1 MKRFINLILA
11 LALVFSLC
19 SCGVENADE
28 MGAIESN
35 KKVSINVYAINN
47 NLSMISKLIISA
59 PFDTNLYTTSC
70 KETMKQNRVVFPDEL
85 ILKKIEI
92 ENNTAKFH
100 FNNVIDNLDDSERMY
115 AAEMLALC
123 VSQYEQ
129 AAKIQF
135 FDENG
140 AVDGLMGKAYES
152 GLIAKKDEMNL
163 PVKLVTLFFADKN
176 ASGLIREKRLVYV
189 KDILAAS
196 IADEIFKGTK
206 DPENKVNVIPQNT
219 VLIGCTQ
226 SEDILT
232 LNVSQSFISSEN
244 GSDTLSIYSLVNALT
259 ELDDVNYVRFSVN
272 DDPNAVLGN
281 YSLGDVFSKRSDLI
295 LY

>member
-1 MKRFINLILA
+1 MKRFLSLA
-11 LALVFSLC
+11 LIICLVFSLC
-19 SCGVENADE
+19 SCGVDNPNEI
-28 MGAIESN
+28 GVIESN

-47 NLSMISKLIISA
+47 NLSVISKLIVSA

-92 ENNTAKFH
+92 ENNTAKCH
-100 FNNVIDNLDDSERMY
+100 FNNVVNNLDDSERMY

-129 AAKIQF
+129 IAKVQF

-140 AVDGLMGKAYES
+140 AIEGLMGRAYES
-152 GLIAKKDEMNL
+152 ALVAKKDEMNL

-189 KDILAAS
+189 KDILASS
-196 IADEIFKGTK
+196 IVEETFKGTK
-206 DPENKVNVIPQNT
+206 DPENKVSVIPKNT

-232 LNVSQSFISSEN
+232 LNISQAFIGNEN

-259 ELDDVNYVRFSVN
+259 ELDDINYVRFNIN